1 MIYNVHIPIIISLFF
16 LIGVRIIYLNYFVC
30 ASPISGALVLG

>member
-1 MIYNVHIPIIISLFF
+1 MIYNVHIPIIISLF
-16 LIGVRIIYLNYFVC
+16 LIGVRIIYLNYFVY